1 MYLLIIFWI
10 LHPSKCASR
19 KRLNISPR
27 NNNFAQ
33 LVTQLGIFLFI
44 LKYTEKTVILDKN
57 RPKEISPMNPEAKTV
72 DDSRVETIHIVRPN
86 HLNGA
91 NRLFGGILMQWID
104 EVAGIV
110 AKRHAMANVT
120 TASVDNLTFLHGAY
134 QNDMIV
140 IKGKLTWVGTSS
152 MEVCVDTYVENLSGE
167 RHRINNAH
175 FMMVALDE
183 HDKPI
188 RVPRLI
194 LQTEDEHLAWE
205 HGEERRRIRNERRAA
220 KLDGI

>member
-1 MYLLIIFWI
+1 ML
-10 LHPSKCASR
+10 
-19 KRLNISPR
+19 
-27 NNNFAQ
+27 
-33 LVTQLGIFLFI
+33 T
-44 LKYTEKTVILDKN
+44 
-57 RPKEISPMNPEAKTV
+57 KTV
-72 DDSRVETIHIVRPN
+72 DDSRVETVHIVRPN

-110 AKRHAMANVT
+110 AKRHSMCNVT

-140 IKGKLTWVGTSS
+140 IKGKITWVGTSS
-152 MEVCVDTYVENLSGE
+152 MEVCVDTYVETLDGQ
-167 RHRINNAH
+167 RDWINNAH

-183 HDKPI
+183 NNKPVQ
-188 RVPRLI
+188 VPKLI
-194 LQTEDEHLAWE
+194 LQTDDEHLAWA
-205 HGEERRRIRNERRAA
+205 HGEERRRIRNQRRKD

>member
-1 MYLLIIFWI
+1 M
-10 LHPSKCASR
+10 S
-19 KRLNISPR
+19 
-27 NNNFAQ
+27 
-33 LVTQLGIFLFI
+33 TQ
-44 LKYTEKTVILDKN
+44 
-57 RPKEISPMNPEAKTV
+57 AKTV
-72 DDSRVETIHIVRPN
+72 DESRVETVHIVRPN

-110 AKRHAMANVT
+110 AKRHAMGNVT

-134 QNDMIV
+134 QNDLVV
-140 IKGKLTWVGTSS
+140 IRGKLTWVGTTS
-152 MEVCVDTYVENLSGE
+152 MEVCVDTYVEHPGGE
-167 RHRINNAH
+167 RYRINNAH

-183 HDKPI
+183 NDQPT

-194 LQTEDEHLAWE
+194 LQTEDEQLAWS
-205 HGEERRRIRNERRAA
+205 HAEERRRIRIQRKKD

>member
-1 MYLLIIFWI
+1 ML
-10 LHPSKCASR
+10 
-19 KRLNISPR
+19 
-27 NNNFAQ
+27 
-33 LVTQLGIFLFI
+33 T
-44 LKYTEKTVILDKN
+44 
-57 RPKEISPMNPEAKTV
+57 KTV
-72 DDSRVETIHIVRPN
+72 DDSRVETVHIVRPN

-110 AKRHAMANVT
+110 AKRHSMCNVT

-140 IKGKLTWVGTSS
+140 IKGKITWVGISS
-152 MEVCVDTYVENLSGE
+152 MEVCVDTYVETLDGQ
-167 RHRINNAH
+167 RDRINNAH

-183 HDKPI
+183 NNKPVQ
-188 RVPRLI
+188 VPKLI
-194 LQTEDEHLAWE
+194 LQTDDEHLAWA
-205 HGEERRRIRNERRAA
+205 HGEERRRIRNQRRKD

>member
-1 MYLLIIFWI
+1 MHIE
-10 LHPSKCASR
+10 
-19 KRLNISPR
+19 
-27 NNNFAQ
+27 
-33 LVTQLGIFLFI
+33 G
-44 LKYTEKTVILDKN
+44 
-57 RPKEISPMNPEAKTV
+57 KTV
-72 DDSRVETIHIVRPN
+72 DESRVETVHLVRPT

-104 EVAGIV
+104 EVAGVV
-110 AKRHAMANVT
+110 AKRHSMCNVT

-134 QNDMIV
+134 NGDMIV

-152 MEVCVDTYVENLSGE
+152 MEVCVDTYVENQSGE

-183 HDKPI
+183 NDRPVH
-188 RVPRLI
+188 VPKLI
-194 LQTEDEHLAWE
+194 LQTEDEHLAWA
-205 HGEERRRIRNERRAA
+205 HGEERRRIRIRRKMD

>member
-1 MYLLIIFWI
+1 MV
-10 LHPSKCASR
+10 S
-19 KRLNISPR
+19 
-27 NNNFAQ
+27 
-33 LVTQLGIFLFI
+33 
-44 LKYTEKTVILDKN
+44 
-57 RPKEISPMNPEAKTV
+57 KTV
-72 DDSRVETIHIVRPN
+72 DDSRVETVHIVRPN

-110 AKRHAMANVT
+110 AKRHSMSNVT

-152 MEVCVDTYVENLSGE
+152 MEVCVDTYVETLDGQ
-167 RHRINNAH
+167 RDRINNAH

-183 HDKPI
+183 NNKP
-188 RVPRLI
+188 VPVPKLI
-194 LQTEDEHLAWE
+194 LQTDDEHLAWS
-205 HGEERRRIRNERRAA
+205 HGEERRRIRIQR
-220 KLDGI
+220 KKDQLDYTP

>member
-1 MYLLIIFWI
+1 MV
-10 LHPSKCASR
+10 S
-19 KRLNISPR
+19 
-27 NNNFAQ
+27 
-33 LVTQLGIFLFI
+33 
-44 LKYTEKTVILDKN
+44 
-57 RPKEISPMNPEAKTV
+57 KTV
-72 DDSRVETIHIVRPN
+72 DDSRVETVHIVRPN

-110 AKRHAMANVT
+110 AKRHSMSNVT

-152 MEVCVDTYVENLSGE
+152 MEVCVDTYVETLDGQ
-167 RHRINNAH
+167 RDRINNAH

-183 HDKPI
+183 NNKPVL
-188 RVPRLI
+188 VPKLI
-194 LQTEDEHLAWE
+194 LQTEDEHLAWA
-205 HGEERRRIRNERRAA
+205 HGEERRRIRNQRRKD